1 MKDAV
6 PGGESDMLNRMG
18 IQYATDKVAHGFCPF
33 YDKHL
38 RAGRERVKKVLEI
51 GVLGGS
57 SLYMWRDYFP
67 NAIIHGIDVARTGIE
82 SADRIATHVAD
93 QQDRAQLQALVDEIG
108 TDFDLIVDDGGH
120 TMGQQQVSLACLF
133 PHVRAGGFYVVE
145 DLHTSFTP
153 HIEIYRN
160 GVVVDRYDTGVG
172 KCACTTFD
180 VVDRLSRDE
189 QIDSDFMSDA
199 ERRYLHASVDSVEI
213 FDRDGDHRH
222 MTCII
227 RKRPYSLMQKIGIR
241 ILHKLLD

>member
-1 MKDAV
+1 
-6 PGGESDMLNRMG
+6 MG

-33 YDKHL
+33 YDRHL
-38 RAGRERVKKVLEI
+38 RAGRERAKKILEI

-67 NAIIHGIDVARTGIE
+67 NAVIHGVDVTGADLE
-82 SADRIATHVAD
+82 NLDRITTHVAD
-93 QQDRAQLQALVDEIG
+93 QQDRMQLQALVDEVG

-120 TMGQQQVSLACLF
+120 TMGQQQVSLAFLF

-160 GVVVDRYDTGVG
+160 GVVADRYDTGVG
-172 KCACTTFD
+172 KCAQTTFD
-180 VVDRLSRDE
+180 IVDRLSRGE
-189 QIDSDFMSDA
+189 EIESDFMSAD
-199 ERRYLHASVDSVEI
+199 ECRYLHASVDGVDI
-213 FDRDGDHRH
+213 FDRDGDRRH

-227 RKRPYSLMQKIGIR
+227 RKKSFSLMQKIGIK
-241 ILHKLLD
+241 ILQKLLG